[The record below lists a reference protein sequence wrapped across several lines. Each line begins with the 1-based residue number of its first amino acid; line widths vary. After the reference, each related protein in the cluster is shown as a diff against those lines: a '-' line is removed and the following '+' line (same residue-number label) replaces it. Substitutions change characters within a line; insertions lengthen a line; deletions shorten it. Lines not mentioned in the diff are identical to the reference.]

1 MEGALYKTQ
10 QTVKNAV
17 ATSSR
22 TIRTIY
28 ALLLFCLQSDDRS
41 TISPGSPTTQTGNRE
56 RKQRFWKPRWKYLP
70 ARCAVRRKERRMW
83 HCCARQLTHFFGSPC
98 KHTRGEAAGLKRVLR
113 DSAGFGPQAHSAA
126 VRAVVGSGMWNVLCM
141 ASVPESAFS
150 CPTLLSCM
158 RVIYFVVILQFI
170 LSFLIT
176 TLLNPFPI

>member
-1 MEGALYKTQ
+1 MQ
-10 QTVKNAV
+10 SQ
-17 ATSSR
+17 
-22 TIRTIY
+22 
-28 ALLLFCLQSDDRS
+28 LLPGPLGPFMLFCFFVYRVMTDPPSLLAHPPLRQV
-41 TISPGSPTTQTGNRE
+41 TGKGSNASENRDE
-56 RKQRFWKPRWKYLP
+56 NICLHV
-70 ARCAVRRKERRMW
+70 CAVRRKEHRMW